1 MQTLLILITICL
13 LLISIVQSQEESL
26 QCYATSA
33 LQSQKDSVII
43 CPIGSN
49 NVCIKEVVNATSR
62 ADCGSIEGPYFGR
75 DVWDRKLA
83 QCIYR
88 KCASRCPTP
97 EEDRAR
103 TFGGDEDDLGQEEAS
118 SKLAGQPPT
127 QIFNRTSYCCN
138 TDLCNEGEKRL
149 CGLGLIVLLI
159 MTIYHVGVEVMK

>member
-26 QCYATSA
+26 QYYATSA
-33 LQSQKDSVII
+33 LQSQKDGVII

-88 KCASRCPTP
+88 ENVQVDVQLLK
-97 EEDRAR
+97 R
-103 TFGGDEDDLGQEEAS
+103 TGQEHLVETRMTLGKKKHHPSLPDNRQHKS
-118 SKLAGQPPT
+118 SIEHHIVAILTFATK
-127 QIFNRTSYCCN
+127 
-138 TDLCNEGEKRL
+138 EKRD
-149 CGLGLIVLLI
+149 CVA
-159 MTIYHVGVEVMK
+159 